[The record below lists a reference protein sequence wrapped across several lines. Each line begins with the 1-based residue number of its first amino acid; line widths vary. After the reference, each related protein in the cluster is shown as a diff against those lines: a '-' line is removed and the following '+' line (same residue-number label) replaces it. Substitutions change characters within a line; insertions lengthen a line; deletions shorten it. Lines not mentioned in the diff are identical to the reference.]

1 MTGVHLHL
9 LANHVPI
16 LGTLFAL
23 ILLAASFFV
32 APDVLRRTALVVLI
46 VSAVAGAVAYF
57 TGEPAEDA
65 IRGFP
70 GVQRALIHEHEE
82 MAEVAWIVTGIV
94 GLLALIVLVRW
105 RRTAIPRGV
114 AVGAFVV
121 TAVAS
126 GLMGYTGL
134 LGGRIRHTEIRPGA
148 TFALGRR
155 LAASY
160 RSRLALG
167 CGHRTQLSAGRRL
180 RLSALPSASAAG
192 SATRLSATR
201 LSASGSRA
209 VGRSRQHSRS
219 LEPAPSR

>member
-148 TFALGRR
+148 TLCPRPTAYCQLSVTAG
-155 LAASY
+155 
-160 RSRLALG
+160 SRLRSSDAAVGWAPASAIGFAFCFSCRLG
-167 CGHRTQLSAGRRL
+167 YQAIGYQAIGFRQPSGGPK
-180 RLSALPSASAAG
+180 PSA
-192 SATRLSATR
+192 
-201 LSASGSRA
+201 
-209 VGRSRQHSRS
+209 
-219 LEPAPSR
+219 